1 MLGLVQIVFALILS
15 VVLFDIDWGPEKL
28 MVGVV
33 LLSWAAFN
41 TSLAMY
47 LANLARSEG
56 QMSGIGVMA
65 TMAFAALGGCWWPI
79 EVTPDWMHS
88 LAGYLPTG
96 WAMESM
102 HRLVNFQEEGSA
114 VLPQITALLTGTV
127 VLGWLSRRTFRYQ

>member
-1 MLGLVQIVFALILS
+1 MLGLVQIVFTLIVS

-28 MVGVV
+28 TVGVV

-47 LANLARSEG
+47 LANVARSEG

-65 TMAFAALGGCWWPI
+65 TLTFAALGGCWWPI
-79 EVTPDWMHS
+79 EVTPDWMQS

-96 WAMESM
+96 WAMES
-102 HRLVNFQEEGSA
+102 
-114 VLPQITALLTGTV
+114 
-127 VLGWLSRRTFRYQ
+127 